1 MTVLAI
7 AVGVLLLILIALASC
22 NAAAKADE
30 ELERM
35 ARSFVIAP
43 EPTPEPTMK
52 PWVRY
57 PVPMT
62 DELQRYVVDVCLEY
76 NVAPCIVFAVMG
88 VETHGTYDPSL
99 IGDNGNSFGL
109 MQIYRFWHEARME
122 RLGVTDLL
130 DPYQNVL
137 VGIDLLAELL
147 DIYDLDGALNYYNSG
162 STTGAPGY
170 AYTVQRNAECILEG
184 AMVVAE

>member
-1 MTVLAI
+1 MTVWAI
-7 AVGVLLLILIALASC
+7 VVGILLLVLVVVSCC
-22 NAAAKADE
+22 NAASRAEDMS
-30 ELERM
+30 ER
-35 ARSFVIAP
+35 FLVAP
-43 EPTPEPTMK
+43 ESTPTPTPR

-57 PVPMT
+57 PVPLD
-62 DELQRYVVDVCLEY
+62 DELQKYVVDVCVKY
-76 NVAPCIVFAVMG
+76 NVAPCVVFAIIG
-88 VETHGTYDPSL
+88 VETHGTYDASA

-109 MQIYRFWHEARME
+109 MQIYRYWHEDRME

-170 AYTVQRNAECILEG
+170 AYTVQRSAECILEG